1 MILRVASIFMIR
13 AIPTFLLFF
22 MIPTFCTQTQGG
34 DNVLLL
40 PDAKDAKNPPKL
52 VLHGGGKITDD
63 VFDKFIE
70 LAGGKRARIVFV
82 PSAGYRQA
90 EFDTEEDFI
99 ETLHERF
106 NAWPYLE
113 SSGQIERFQFLYTDE
128 PDDAEDE
135 DFIKPLLD
143 ATGVWF
149 SGGAQGRLNYRY
161 VGEFPARTKFQ
172 IALSELLERGGVVGG
187 TSAGMAAMPEIMTLW
202 QEDNE
207 DGRPA
212 SAVAVHGLG
221 LMRGAIVEQ
230 HFDTVGGRLERFTG
244 LLRDAARLNRLSGRP
259 NAGQTMVG
267 LAVEESTGLIVE
279 GDVLTTLGIGNSH
292 VFLREPNLRALEW
305 YELPSGESA
314 QLQRSPNQGT
324 ALMRLEMPKELR
336 NPSED
341 GR

>member
-1 MILRVASIFMIR
+1 MIR
-13 AIPTFLLFF
+13 KILIILLLVTTPTLG
-22 MIPTFCTQTQGG
+22 TQVQGG

-40 PDAKDAKNPPKL
+40 PDAKDPKNPPKL

-63 VFDKFIE
+63 VFEKFVE
-70 LAGGKRARIVFV
+70 LAGGKNARIVFI
-82 PSAGYRQA
+82 PNAGYRQA
-90 EFDTEEDFI
+90 EFDTEEEFI
-99 ETLHERF
+99 ETLRVRF

-113 SSGQIERFQFLYTDE
+113 ASGQIERFQFLYTDE
-128 PDDAEDE
+128 PDDAQEE
-135 DFIKPLLD
+135 EFIQPLLD

-292 VFLREPNLRALEW
+292 IFLREPNLRALEW

-314 QLQRSPNQGT
+314 QLHRSPNQGT
-324 ALMRLEMPKELR
+324 ALMRLEIPKEAR

>member
-1 MILRVASIFMIR
+1 MIR
-13 AIPTFLLFF
+13 TILTFLFF
-22 MIPTFCTQTQGG
+22 VIIPAFCTQVFGG

-40 PDAKDAKNPPKL
+40 PEAKDAMNPPKL

-63 VFDKFIE
+63 VFEKFIE
-70 LAGGKRARIVFV
+70 LAGGKKARIVFV

-90 EFDTEEDFI
+90 EFDSEEDFV
-99 ETLHERF
+99 ETLQERF

-172 IALSELLERGGVVGG
+172 VALSELLERGGVVGG

-202 QEDNE
+202 QEDYD

-305 YELPSGESA
+305 YELPSGKSA

-324 ALMRLEMPKELR
+324 ALMRLEMPREAR
-336 NPSED
+336 IPPED